1 MNKYIP
7 YLVFY
12 LMDNI
17 EEMEKLLEIYNHQ
30 RTNREE
36 IENMNRP
43 TTSNKIESG
52 MKKNNLNKQKSMTRW
67 NHR

>member
-17 EEMEKLLEIYNHQ
+17 EEMEKLLEIYNHR

-52 MKKNNLNKQKSMTRW
+52 MKKK
-67 NHR
+67 